1 MGGSGRRPDR
11 LSTFTIRQG
20 VLLMKISLTSLCV
33 SVSLSVLAVAG
44 STVVSST
51 EANATT
57 LALSGAA
64 EARPL
69 LKTTGNHLD
78 PRYLPSGDQKN
89 GTVALLTPA
98 TGGGSMVCSGTV
110 ISPTQ
115 ILTAAHCV
123 DGHDPRSSEYG
134 SLAGDTRVYL
144 GGYNSSPIMA
154 TSYDI
159 HPLYFDPVVGA
170 PAEGAFASGD
180 IAIITL
186 SEPVP
191 AGTKI
196 YGLYN
201 GNAIGQVATHIS
213 YGTVGNGDGSDSQLT
228 LDSLSQG
235 RIGQNLYEAD
245 LLSIFGV
252 GLEGAHLLYDFD
264 DGTLERNAFSWWM
277 SPLYVLP
284 DGGVYVDI
292 DESLFPDLGLGLDE
306 IMIAGGDS
314 GGGAFI
320 GDLLAGV
327 HSFGVTLAGEY
338 CDGILN
344 PNPNNPLDTAG
355 AWNPEI
361 VNPSDVTC
369 ANDSTFGEIG
379 GDTSVAYFYDWIM
392 ARLNLPPVEV
402 PAPATL
408 ALFGLGV
415 FALGLGRRRRA

>member
-1 MGGSGRRPDR
+1 MKTI
-11 LSTFTIRQG
+11 LS
-20 VLLMKISLTSLCV
+20 SLCV
-33 SVSLSVLAVAG
+33 SVSLGVLAVAG
-44 STVVSST
+44 STVLSST
-51 EANATT
+51 EANAG
-57 LALSGAA
+57 ALPLSAV

-69 LKTTGNHLD
+69 LKTTGHYLD
-78 PRYLPSGDQKN
+78 PMYLPSTEQRN
-89 GTVALLTPA
+89 GTVVLRTPLND
-98 TGGGSMVCSGTV
+98 GSGLAYYCSGTV
-110 ISPTQ
+110 VSPTQ

-123 DGHDPRSSEYG
+123 DSNVPQGSGYG
-134 SLAGDTRVYL
+134 TTEHTNVYF
-144 GGYNSSPIMA
+144 GGYSGTPIQA
-154 TSYDI
+154 ASYEV
-159 HPLYFDPVVGA
+159 HPLYFDPVYGSGA
-170 PAEGAFASGD
+170 QGAFASGD
-180 IAIITL
+180 LAIITL

-196 YGLYN
+196 YGLYQ
-201 GNAIGQVATHIS
+201 GDAIGQVATHIS
-213 YGTVGNGDGSDSQLT
+213 YGTTGNGDGT
-228 LDSLSQG
+228 EETFGLDPRQNG
-235 RIGQNLYEAD
+235 RIGKNLYESD

-264 DGTLERNAFSWWM
+264 DGTLEHNAFSWWM
-277 SPLYVLP
+277 SDLYVLP
-284 DGGVYVDI
+284 DGSIYVDV
-292 DESLFPDLGLGLDE
+292 DPELFPDLGLDLEEVLID
-306 IMIAGGDS
+306 GGDS

-320 GDLLAGV
+320 NGLLAGI

-369 ANDSTFGEIG
+369 ANDSTFGEIA

-408 ALFGLGV
+408 GLFGFGLL
-415 FALGLGRRRRA
+415 ALGLGRRRRS

>member
-11 LSTFTIRQG
+11 LSTFTMRQG
-20 VLLMKISLTSLCV
+20 ILLMKNSLTSLCV
-33 SVSLSVLAVAG
+33 SVSLGVLAVAG

-57 LALSGAA
+57 LSLASLA

-123 DGHDPRSSEYG
+123 DGHDPRSSGYG

-154 TSYDI
+154 SSYDI

-170 PAEGAFASGD
+170 PAAGAFATGD

-201 GNAIGQVATHIS
+201 GDAIGQVATHIS
-213 YGTVGNGDGSDSQLT
+213 YGTVGNGDGTDEQLT
-228 LDSLSQG
+228 LNTLSQG
-235 RIGQNLYEAD
+235 RIGKNLYEAD
-245 LLSIFGV
+245 LLTIFGE
-252 GLEGAHLLYDFD
+252 GLAGAHLLYDFD
-264 DGTLERNAFSWWM
+264 DGTPERNGMAWWA
-277 SPLYVLP
+277 SPDLVDLGNGLYTV
-284 DGGVYVDI
+284 VVDP
-292 DESLFPDLGLGLDE
+292 SLYPDLGLGLDE
-306 IMIAGGDS
+306 VMIDGGDS

-320 GDLLAGV
+320 DGLLAGV
-327 HSFGVTLAGEY
+327 HSFGVTLSALW
-338 CDGILN
+338 CDGIAS
-344 PNPNNPLDTAG
+344 PS
-355 AWNPEI
+355 NPEI
-361 VNPSDVTC
+361 TNPADATCGSD
-369 ANDSTFGEIG
+369 SSFGELG

-392 ARLNLPPVEV
+392 ARLNLPSVEV

-408 ALFGLGV
+408 ALFGFGV